1 MLSFPL
7 PAVLEQPVT
16 CRNKRLTLSQTAA
29 RIKRSPITVA
39 GGTKQK
45 EQIKFKIRAKRHL
58 HTLVLTDNS
67 KAEKIKQSLPPGT

>member
-1 MLSFPL
+1 M
-7 PAVLEQPVT
+7 
-16 CRNKRLTLSQTAA
+16 
-29 RIKRSPITVA
+29 KRSPITVA

-67 KAEKIKQSLPPGT
+67 KAEKIKQSLPPGKSSTYVHHYYRSIGRVPAYD

>member
-1 MLSFPL
+1 M
-7 PAVLEQPVT
+7 
-16 CRNKRLTLSQTAA
+16 
-29 RIKRSPITVA
+29 KRSPITVA

-67 KAEKIKQSLPPGT
+67 KAEKIKQSLPPGTYTSIYIP

>member
-1 MLSFPL
+1 M
-7 PAVLEQPVT
+7 
-16 CRNKRLTLSQTAA
+16 KLTLHAAA
-29 RIKRSPITVA
+29 RMKRSPITVA

-67 KAEKIKQSLPPGT
+67 KAEKIKQSLPPGTYSPYTYIAPLPPPPLDV